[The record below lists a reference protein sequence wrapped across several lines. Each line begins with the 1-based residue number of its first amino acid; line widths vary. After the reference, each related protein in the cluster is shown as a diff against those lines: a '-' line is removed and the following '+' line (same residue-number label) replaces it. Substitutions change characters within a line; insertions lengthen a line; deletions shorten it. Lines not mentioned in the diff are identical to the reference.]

1 MGRINWQRK
10 TKGGGSVTIA
20 DDITSARHIISE
32 NERRLAEMRRQGVSE
47 DRIAS
52 FKAETDAWKSRL
64 KNLEAVGA

>member
-1 MGRINWQRK
+1 M
-10 TKGGGSVTIA
+10 TIA

-47 DRIAS
+47 ERIAS

-64 KNLEAVGA
+64 KNLEAVGV